1 MNRAQADILMKRA
14 TYASVSVAVT
24 LVVVKAYV
32 WFISSS
38 AAMLGSAA
46 DSALDLAASV
56 VTLLAIRTAITPPD
70 DAHRFGHGKAEAL
83 AGLFQ
88 AAIMAGSAV
97 FIVLHA
103 IERIWAPAPVTASD
117 QVIQV
122 SILAIAM
129 SLLLVIFQSYVIR
142 KTGSLAVSG
151 DHLHYKGDLLLNLG
165 VVVAAYGAGVGYIY
179 ADGAIGLMI
188 GLYILWGAYGIS
200 RPATDMLM
208 DREFSNSERE
218 TIFNTVME
226 SAGVLGLHD
235 LKTRAAGRDKFIQMH
250 IEVDGTLT
258 VKAAHLIGDEVEAT
272 LGEQFPDA
280 EILIHVDPVSDLST
294 ELTQAEL
301 SIDTQHKKE

>member
-1 MNRAQADILMKRA
+1 MNRAKADTLMKRA
-14 TYASVSVAVT
+14 TYASVAVAVT
-24 LVVVKAYV
+24 LVVAKVYV

-46 DSALDLAASV
+46 DSSLDLAASV
-56 VTLLAIRTAITPPD
+56 VTLFAVRTAIAPPD

-88 AAIMAGSAV
+88 AAIMSGSAV
-97 FIVLHA
+97 FLLLHA
-103 IERIWAPAPVTASD
+103 IERIWVPIPVTASD

-122 SILAIAM
+122 SILAIVL
-129 SLLLVIFQSYVIR
+129 SLLLVMFQSYVIG

-151 DHLHYKGDLLLNLG
+151 DHLHYKGDLLLNMG
-165 VVVAAYGAGVGYIY
+165 VVVAAYGASAGYMY

-208 DREFSNSERE
+208 DREFTNTERE
-218 TIFNTVME
+218 AIFNVVME
-226 SAGVLGLHD
+226 SPGVLGLHD
-235 LKTRAAGRDKFIQMH
+235 LRTRAAGRDKFIQMH
-250 IEVDGTLT
+250 IEVDGALT
-258 VKAAHLIGDEVEAT
+258 VKAAHLIGHEVEAT

-280 EILIHVDPVSDLST
+280 EILIHVDPVSELST
-294 ELTQAEL
+294 NLTQAEL
-301 SIDTQHKKE
+301 SIDTQSKKE